1 MSEAPKFDLSRI
13 RVGDAMGK
21 FKRDEIT
28 LPKNIFSD
36 TVKADKPA
44 SQKTETPEIA
54 ETDEIANQKT
64 ETPEIAETDEIAN
77 QKTETPVIAKIDEIA
92 NQKTETPVI
101 AKAHQIA
108 HQKRQ
113 LSSEEQKKIT
123 ESAKEIQVLLE
134 PLQATFPT
142 KSDYEKQVFVNKFR
156 EEIRKNYRVQEIL
169 TAGGIE
175 LIEIVCQPLGIP
187 IEMGQ
192 KWLETAKH
200 YR

>member
-54 ETDEIANQKT
+54 ET
-64 ETPEIAETDEIAN
+64 
-77 QKTETPVIAKIDEIA
+77 DEIA